1 MLINKKSASAR
12 RMKKTTQLVVATGN
26 PVLDR
31 KIEMA
36 MEGLAPH
43 TRRQLFNEF
52 SVDNRT
58 LLVEFL
64 NDFVSRENISLNS
77 KKVYVCNLLYLLR
90 VLKHKSLKEVTR
102 DDILAYL
109 STLRRTTEKD
119 PFQKWINTHNNRAVI
134 YQKFFKWL
142 YSPTLPARDRPVPE
156 VVRDLPLIK
165 RKEKTHVQAVDLWTP
180 EDDALF
186 LRYCSDPRISLYHM
200 MSRDTSARPHEI
212 LVVKNGDIKIKTAG
226 NKTYAEVEVGRG
238 GKTKSRTVPLIASLP
253 YYKALMQTHPEPNNH
268 KSYVFR
274 SNTSKSRYH
283 NVSLTPHSI
292 HTMYWN
298 LKHDIF
304 PKLLDRPDISPE
316 EKLKI
321 RDLLAKP
328 WNPYIRRHTSLTE
341 KAKLVNEYTLRLHAG
356 WSKTSKM
363 VEIYTHELGGESSA
377 MLLSAYGILPQ
388 ASDSKNMLFPKQCP
402 SCNEPN
408 KPDALYCVKSGCGY
422 PLNVQAYEEIK
433 SREQEKEKEAAETKA
448 KLDAVYKALYE
459 RGIIKKG

>member
-1 MLINKKSASAR
+1 
-12 RMKKTTQLVVATGN
+12 MKKGIAPIVATGN
-26 PVLDR
+26 PTLDR
-31 KIEMA
+31 KIEVA
-36 MEGLAPH
+36 AEGLAPH
-43 TRRQLFNEF
+43 TRRQLVNEF
-52 SVDNRT
+52 SEENQT
-58 LLVEFL
+58 LIAEFL
-64 NDFVSRENISLNS
+64 NDFVSRENISVNS
-77 KKVYVCNLLYLLR
+77 KRVYICNLLYLLR
-90 VLKHKSLKEVTR
+90 FLQHKDLKEIKR

-186 LRYCSDPRISLYHM
+186 LRYCNDPRISLYHM
-200 MSRDTSARPHEI
+200 MSLDTSARPHEI
-212 LVVKNGDIKIKTAG
+212 LAIRIGDIKMKVAAG
-226 NKTYAEVEVGRG
+226 KMYAEVEVGRG

-253 YYKALMQTHPEPNNH
+253 YYNALMHRHPEPNNP

-274 SNTSKSRYH
+274 SNDSKTRYQ
-283 NVSLTPHSI
+283 NVSLKPHSI

-298 LKHDIF
+298 LKNNIF

-388 ASDSKNMLFPKQCP
+388 NSDNKNLLFPKQCP

-408 KPDALYCVKSGCGY
+408 KPDSLYCARPGCGH
-422 PLNVQAYEEIK
+422 PLNLKAYEEIK
-433 SREQEKEKEAAETKA
+433 ANEQEKEREAAETKA
-448 KLDAVYKALYE
+448 KLDTVYKALFKK
-459 RGIIKKG
+459 GIITTEDPKC